1 MNSKNQA
8 GFEFQGPNVDP
19 DLIIEGDI
27 VITMVED
34 QEPILDS

>member
-8 GFEFQGPNVDP
+8 GFEFQEHKVDP